1 MRRHSLNLIKK
12 KKNNN
17 YMSSK
22 FTVIESTNEDKLQEM
37 DRISKIAKLNEIW
50 ERQLYKSIES
60 VLVNGGRAIQD
71 LSQAE
76 LTKIGLSGVKYIC
89 SLRDVKRENVNIG
102 TGYTESLDDNRAK
115 FQMIDFIFSV
125 LGCLTLKNFVTTFP
139 IEKYYKGAKWE
150 EKDYFYTMEVLK
162 DMDWDRSIGRDK
174 LSELLWDYENDE
186 LRHVYIEFTTAMSA
200 IYRAQTGK
208 GIAETWCDNM
218 GIPTYTEDKETGIM
232 KNNRTGDIMKP
243 KKASH
248 IQIVK

>member
-1 MRRHSLNLIKK
+1 
-12 KKNNN
+12 
-17 YMSSK
+17 MSNK
-22 FTVIESTNEDKLQEM
+22 FTIINSTDKDKSKEM
-37 DRISKIAKLNEIW
+37 DRVYRVAKLNLYW
-50 ERQLYKSIES
+50 ERQYLSALEKSCT
-60 VLVNGGRAIQD
+60 GRKGKIADLPQD
-71 LSQAE
+71 E
-76 LTKIGLSGVKYIC
+76 LAKIGLAGIKYIC
-89 SLRDVKRENVNIG
+89 SMREITRKNIKLG
-102 TGYTESLDDNRAK
+102 IDKGRTLAEEQVR
-115 FQMIDFIFSV
+115 FQVIDGIFTI
-125 LGCLTLKNFVTTFP
+125 LGCLTLRNFVTTFP

-162 DMDWDRSIGRDK
+162 DMDWDKPIGRDK
-174 LSELLWDYENDE
+174 LSELLWDYENEE
-186 LRHVYIEFTTAMSA
+186 LRHAYIEFTTAASA